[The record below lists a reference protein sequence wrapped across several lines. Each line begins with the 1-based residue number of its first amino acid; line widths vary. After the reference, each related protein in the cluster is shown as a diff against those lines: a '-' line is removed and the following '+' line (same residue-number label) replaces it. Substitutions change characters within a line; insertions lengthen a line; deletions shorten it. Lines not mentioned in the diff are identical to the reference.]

1 MVKTLLIATLGLGA
15 FHTIAMDAKAVC
27 ESLQPVAQ
35 QIRAQLPQDIDYMTK
50 LTGVQLFY
58 VNNNCLLN
66 YNYVVAS
73 RHLLDEMAA
82 ENGHNEEDN
91 LAFLLTEEGEA
102 TLKMVFGE
110 LADNAAKVHF
120 APFTNIQGVRIT
132 YSHAFDNTKITPVVS
147 TVIDNTR

>member
-1 MVKTLLIATLGLGA
+1 MVKTLFIATLSLGTVHA
-15 FHTIAMDAKAVC
+15 MAMDAKAVC

-58 VNNNCLLN
+58 VNNNCMLN

-91 LAFLLTEEGEA
+91 LAFLLTDEGES

-110 LADNAAKVHF
+110 LAGNAASVHF
-120 APFTNIQGVRIT
+120 APFTEIKGVKIT
-132 YSHAFDNTKITPVVS
+132 YTHAFDNTKIKPVVS
-147 TVIDNTR
+147 TVMDNTR